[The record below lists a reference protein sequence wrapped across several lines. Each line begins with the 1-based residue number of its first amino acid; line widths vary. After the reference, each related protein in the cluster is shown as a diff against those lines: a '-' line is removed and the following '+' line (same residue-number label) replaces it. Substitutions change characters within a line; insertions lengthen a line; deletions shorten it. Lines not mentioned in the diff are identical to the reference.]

1 MVKTV
6 QNDVAKN
13 ITPSDYAKL
22 YFRDKTEKEPPKVE
36 SVFQEDV
43 LWNKKF
49 ISSEPPEET
58 QQFFDDKKTFD
69 NKLSGALGGAFLSF
83 ISLSTLVTIAGGF
96 IFNKLP
102 EHIFDKSLKPLA
114 IGVYVL
120 SALAG
125 FLAYNSANKYN
136 KNLDNLNNIYSLSN
150 KQEQQKADKEIQ
162 EIAKA
167 NTGKGFIDFIGT
179 ISSNNKMEDLIS
191 RLSIKRLQEQNSFVA
206 NNK

>member
-1 MVKTV
+1 MVKAV
-6 QNDVAKN
+6 QSNAEKD
-13 ITPSDYAKL
+13 ITSSGYAKL
-22 YFRDKTEKEPPKVE
+22 YFKDKTEKESPKAE

-49 ISSEPPEET
+49 VSSEPPEET
-58 QQFFDDKKTFD
+58 LHFFNDKKTFD

-83 ISLSTLVTIAGGF
+83 ISLSTLVTFAGGL
-96 IFNKLP
+96 IFGKLP
-102 EHIFDKSLKPLA
+102 EHILDKSLKPLA
-114 IGVYVL
+114 IGVYLL

-125 FLAYNSANKYN
+125 FLVYNSANKYN

-167 NTGKGFIDFIGT
+167 NTGKGFIDFIDT

-191 RLSIKRLQEQNSFVA
+191 RLSIKRLQNQNSFVA
-206 NNK
+206 NSK